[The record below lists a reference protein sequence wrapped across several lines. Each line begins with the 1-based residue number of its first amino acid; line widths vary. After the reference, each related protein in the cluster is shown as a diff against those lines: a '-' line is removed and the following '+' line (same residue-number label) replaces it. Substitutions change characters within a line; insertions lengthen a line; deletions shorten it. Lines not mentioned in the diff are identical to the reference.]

1 MAPDVAPD
9 VPRDVLDVPGDL
21 PADHASRKG
30 PNGSSPRSGHL
41 DVMISARPTGPD
53 GHSCR
58 PGPRRVSDVPPS
70 GRAGL
75 ATKPRNGDGECALPA
90 GAESLRCRED
100 VEELRPDRPHAGL
113 RGDRRARLNVSLRPR
128 SASHFLHRPESAR
141 CWSSAASNSVSD
153 VPNTVA
159 VQASHVLCRS
169 ADPPGG
175 FAGAPRSAAVSGGA
189 IGIQSVP

>member
-1 MAPDVAPD
+1 M
-9 VPRDVLDVPGDL
+9 G
-21 PADHASRKG
+21 PAKG
-30 PNGSSPRSGHL
+30 PRRSGHL
-41 DVMISARPTGPD
+41 RCSGLREINRTGWALLQA
-53 GHSCR
+53 
-58 PGPRRVSDVPPS
+58 GPRSLSEVPPS

-75 ATKPRNGDGECALPA
+75 ATRSPNGDGSVLFPA

-100 VEELRPDRPHAGL
+100 VEELRPDRLHAGL

-189 IGIQSVP
+189 IGIQSVPLQRELSRWC